1 MSVANVLVDA
11 PGWADQQD
19 YHHNRIDPFAA
30 VTRRL
35 PLWVAATCLVGALC
49 QPDVQATVNQLQ
61 RAAASGVDFGKATSS
76 IAHRGSGSAR
86 RSGEDGGAL
95 AGVDPTVPKIDAA
108 SAALVEQVVATMA
121 AGRTGPGVP
130 AQAVA
135 GPSGRGEA
143 AAQVSRPAA
152 RPVAAAAAT
161 SSTSASQS
169 PAPASASPVSA
180 SRASASPAAASPSAA
195 PGSAQAAVAPAA
207 RSASGATI
215 PVDQLVTTRASVRS
229 KTAVGTVSPTAI
241 APLVPPSGR
250 LADAYVAPAQ
260 RALVS
265 HITSSWRVSDAQI
278 ERYVAKVWRT
288 AGELELDPFLVL
300 AVMATESSFNHRA
313 QSARGAQG
321 LMQVHTRVHRD
332 KFKPHGGPS
341 RAFDPDASIRV
352 GSLILKQ
359 YLERHDGNA
368 RGALKSYVGAA
379 NLKNDGGYAT
389 KVLKRH
395 AEFKQVVRSELTR
408 LSAAGK
414 LKASNAP
421 KGNPS
426 PRFVAS
432 ALNAGSAPH

>member
-1 MSVANVLVDA
+1 MSVANVLVAA

-30 VTRRL
+30 ATRRL

-61 RAAASGVDFGKATSS
+61 RASASGVDFGHATSS
-76 IAHRGSGSAR
+76 IAPRGSASAR
-86 RSGEDGGAL
+86 RSGDDGRAL

-108 SAALVEQVVATMA
+108 SVALVEQVVATMA

-135 GPSGRGEA
+135 GTSGRGEA
-143 AAQVSRPAA
+143 VAQASPPAA
-152 RPVAAAAAT
+152 RPVA
-161 SSTSASQS
+161 
-169 PAPASASPVSA
+169 
-180 SRASASPAAASPSAA
+180 PAAP
-195 PGSAQAAVAPAA
+195 
-207 RSASGATI
+207 SASGATI

-229 KTAVGTVSPTAI
+229 KTAVGTASPTAI

-395 AEFKQVVRSELTR
+395 AEFKQVVRTELTR